1 MENLTHTLVGLM
13 MARCGMEKATQR
25 GAGMLMLAANM
36 PDIDAVSWF
45 GGTTTYLEYH
55 RGPTHAL
62 LFAPLVAL
70 LPMLMVR
77 ARFSVRAWL
86 ASLAGVLSHLLID
99 WTMSYGTPLLLPFSL
114 RRWRL
119 DINNLV
125 DIWVW
130 AILLTAV
137 VATLLVQMVNREI
150 GAKKQNSARRGWA
163 WAALIGLLVFEGLRW
178 FSHEKAVAVMASRL
192 YENVPATRIT
202 ALPGTFN
209 PFLWR
214 GVIEYSAREGDFVLV
229 TGVNVSPLNPARLYD
244 PGFDHER
251 ARRYRVIDPIPEM
264 SAAMRTRPFQVF
276 GRFSQMPFWEVTP
289 VDGGTRVSMM
299 DLRFGDPGVL
309 GFAGVTALV
318 DGAGVVHMP

>member
-13 MARCGMEKATQR
+13 LARCGLEKVTPR

-36 PDIDAVSWF
+36 PDIDAISWL
-45 GGTTTYLEYH
+45 GGSTTYLEYH

-70 LPMLMVR
+70 LPMLLVR
-77 ARFSVRAWL
+77 AKFSLRTWL

-99 WTMSYGTPLLLPFSL
+99 WTMAYGTPLLLPFSP

-125 DIWVW
+125 DIWVTV
-130 AILLTAV
+130 ILLTALA
-137 VATLLVQMVNREI
+137 ATLLVQMVNREI
-150 GAKKQNSARRGWA
+150 GAKGNNGARRGWA
-163 WAALIGLLVFEGLRW
+163 CAALAGLLLFEGTRW
-178 FSHEKAVAVMASRL
+178 FSHEKAISVMASHL
-192 YENVPATRIT
+192 YGNVPAKKIT

-214 GVIEYSAREGDFVLV
+214 GVVEYSAQSRDYILI
-229 TGVNVSPLNPARLYD
+229 TGVNVSPLSFAPPYD
-244 PGFDHER
+244 PNAG
-251 ARRYRVIDPIPEM
+251 RRYPVIDPVPEM
-264 SAAMRTRPFQVF
+264 SNVMRTRPFQVF
-276 GRFSQMPFWEVTP
+276 ARFSQLPFWEV
-289 VDGGTRVSMM
+289 VQVEGGTRLSLM

-309 GFAGVTALV
+309 GFGGVTAVV
-318 DGAGVVHMP
+318 DPAGQVHLR